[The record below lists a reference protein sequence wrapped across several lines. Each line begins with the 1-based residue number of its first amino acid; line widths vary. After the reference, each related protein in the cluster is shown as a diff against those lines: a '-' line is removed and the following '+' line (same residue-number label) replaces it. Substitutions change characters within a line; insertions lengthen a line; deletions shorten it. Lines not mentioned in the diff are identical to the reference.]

1 MPALVLWVGVLKFT
15 DSGGV
20 WMGWLIALIIWVL
33 ILLGLLALVVY
44 LADYLEK
51 KRREALEQVARSL
64 GMSFSAELPEGI
76 RSRLLQAGFKLFE
89 QGYDRR
95 FYNSMSKRLIDGTEI
110 GAFDYQYGYPS
121 GRGKRRARAGAPT
134 PDDHR
139 YPSGRGKSRRI
150 VWGKSRGTH
159 CQSVFWAYCEDLRLP
174 HFRLH
179 PEVPL
184 FHDVAKAFGMQD
196 INFENHPDFSRRYL
210 LRGEDEAKIRLRFHP
225 SFLNFLEQH
234 PPCCAEGSGPQ
245 LIVWRDDQQV
255 SPEKMADWLRFGE
268 EWVQR
273 LRLRRV

>member
-1 MPALVLWVGVLKFT
+1 ME
-15 DSGGV
+15 
-20 WMGWLIALIIWVL
+20 WLIALIIC
-33 ILLGLLALVVY
+33 LGPLALIY
-44 LADYLEK
+44 LGHTYLEK
-51 KRREALEQVARSL
+51 WRRKALERVARRL

-76 RSRLLQAGFKLFE
+76 RSRLLQAGFF
-89 QGYDRR
+89 QRSGAR
-95 FYNSMSKRLIDGTEI
+95 FYNSMFKRLNDGTEI
-110 GAFDYQYGYPS
+110 AIFDYS
-121 GRGKRRARAGAPT
+121 WKA
-134 PDDHR
+134 
-139 YPSGRGKSRRI
+139 SRR
-150 VWGKSRGTH
+150 RREYYF
-159 CQSVFWAYCEDLRLP
+159 SVFWAYCEDLRLP

-225 SFLNFLEQH
+225 RFPQLLGAASSLL
-234 PPCCAEGSGPQ
+234 CAEGSGPQ
-245 LIVWRDDQQV
+245 LVVWRDDPQV

>member
-76 RSRLLQAGFKLFE
+76 RSRLLQAGFELF
-89 QGYDRR
+89 QRSGAR
-95 FYNSMSKRLIDGTEI
+95 FYNSMFKRLNDGTEI
-110 GAFDYQYGYPS
+110 AIFDYS
-121 GRGKRRARAGAPT
+121 WKA
-134 PDDHR
+134 
-139 YPSGRGKSRRI
+139 SRR
-150 VWGKSRGTH
+150 RRRREREYYF
-159 CQSVFWAYCEDLRLP
+159 SVFWAYCEDLRLP

-210 LRGEDEAKIRLRFHP
+210 LRGEDEAKIRLRFHH

-234 PPCCAEGSGPQ
+234 PPCYAEGFGPQ
-245 LIVWRDDQQV
+245 LVIWRDYPPPV
-255 SPEKMADWLRFGE
+255 TPEKMADWLRFGE

>member
-1 MPALVLWVGVLKFT
+1 MEGLMELLIFLIVSVLFVVGLPAL
-15 DSGGV
+15 
-20 WMGWLIALIIWVL
+20 IA
-33 ILLGLLALVVY
+33 Y
-44 LADYLEK
+44 LEAYLEK
-51 KRREALEQVARSL
+51 KRRKALEQVARRL

-110 GAFDYQYGYPS
+110 GAFDYQY
-121 GRGKRRARAGAPT
+121 
-134 PDDHR
+134 R

-179 PEVPL
+179 PNIPL
-184 FHDVAKAFGMQD
+184 FHDIAKAFGMQD
-196 INFENHPDFSRRYL
+196 INFEGHPRFSRSYL

-225 SFLNFLEQH
+225 RFLSFLEQH

>member
-1 MPALVLWVGVLKFT
+1 
-15 DSGGV
+15 
-20 WMGWLIALIIWVL
+20 MGWLIIWVL

-76 RSRLLQAGFKLFE
+76 RSRLLQAGFELF
-89 QGYDRR
+89 QRSGAR
-95 FYNSMSKRLIDGTEI
+95 FYNSMFKRLNDGTEI
-110 GAFDYQYGYPS
+110 AIFDYS
-121 GRGKRRARAGAPT
+121 WKA
-134 PDDHR
+134 
-139 YPSGRGKSRRI
+139 SRR
-150 VWGKSRGTH
+150 RRRRREREYYF
-159 CQSVFWAYCEDLRLP
+159 SVFWAYCEDLRLP

-234 PPCCAEGSGPQ
+234 PPCYAEGFGPQ
-245 LIVWRDDQQV
+245 LVIWRDYPPPV
-255 SPEKMADWLRFGE
+255 TPEKMADWLRFGE

>member
-1 MPALVLWVGVLKFT
+1 
-15 DSGGV
+15 
-20 WMGWLIALIIWVL
+20 MGWLIALIIWVL
-33 ILLGLLALVVY
+33 ILLGFLALVVY
-44 LADYLEK
+44 LEKLADYLEK

-76 RSRLLQAGFKLFE
+76 RSRLLQAGFELF
-89 QGYDRR
+89 QPSGAR
-95 FYNSMSKRLIDGTEI
+95 FYNSMFKRLNDGTEI
-110 GAFDYQYGYPS
+110 AIFDYS
-121 GRGKRRARAGAPT
+121 WKA
-134 PDDHR
+134 
-139 YPSGRGKSRRI
+139 SRRRRRERGYYFNDGTEI
-150 VWGKSRGTH
+150 AIFDYSWKASRRRRRERGYYF
-159 CQSVFWAYCEDLRLP
+159 SVFWAYCEDLRLP

-234 PPCCAEGSGPQ
+234 PPCYAEGFGPQ
-245 LIVWRDDQQV
+245 LVIWRDYPPPV
-255 SPEKMADWLRFGE
+255 TPEKMADWLRFGE

>member
-1 MPALVLWVGVLKFT
+1 
-15 DSGGV
+15 
-20 WMGWLIALIIWVL
+20 MGSLIIWVL

-44 LADYLEK
+44 LGDYLEK

-64 GMSFSAELPEGI
+64 GMSSSAELPEGI
-76 RSRLLQAGFKLFE
+76 RSRLLQAGFELF
-89 QGYDRR
+89 QRSGAR
-95 FYNSMSKRLIDGTEI
+95 FYNSMFKRLNDGTEI
-110 GAFDYQYGYPS
+110 AIFDYS
-121 GRGKRRARAGAPT
+121 WKA
-134 PDDHR
+134 
-139 YPSGRGKSRRI
+139 SRRRRRE
-150 VWGKSRGTH
+150 RGYYF
-159 CQSVFWAYCEDLRLP
+159 SVFWAYCEDLRLP

>member
-1 MPALVLWVGVLKFT
+1 
-15 DSGGV
+15 
-20 WMGWLIALIIWVL
+20 MGSLIIWVL

-44 LADYLEK
+44 LGDYLEK

-76 RSRLLQAGFKLFE
+76 RSRLLQAGFELF
-89 QGYDRR
+89 QRSGAR
-95 FYNSMSKRLIDGTEI
+95 FYNSMFKRLNDGTEI
-110 GAFDYQYGYPS
+110 AIFDYS
-121 GRGKRRARAGAPT
+121 WKA
-134 PDDHR
+134 
-139 YPSGRGKSRRI
+139 SRRRRE
-150 VWGKSRGTH
+150 RGYYF
-159 CQSVFWAYCEDLRLP
+159 SVFWAYCEDLRLP

-234 PPCCAEGSGPQ
+234 PPCYAEGFGPQ
-245 LIVWRDDQQV
+245 LVIWRDYPPPV
-255 SPEKMADWLRFGE
+255 TPEKMADWLRFGE

>member
-1 MPALVLWVGVLKFT
+1 
-15 DSGGV
+15 
-20 WMGWLIALIIWVL
+20 MGSLIIWVL

-44 LADYLEK
+44 LGDYLEK

-76 RSRLLQAGFKLFE
+76 RSRLLQAGFELF
-89 QGYDRR
+89 QRSGAR
-95 FYNSMSKRLIDGTEI
+95 FYNSMFKRLNDGTEI
-110 GAFDYQYGYPS
+110 AIFDYS
-121 GRGKRRARAGAPT
+121 WKA
-134 PDDHR
+134 
-139 YPSGRGKSRRI
+139 SRRRRRE
-150 VWGKSRGTH
+150 RGYYF
-159 CQSVFWAYCEDLRLP
+159 SVFWAYCEDLRLP

-234 PPCCAEGSGPQ
+234 PPCYAEGFGPQ
-245 LIVWRDDQQV
+245 LVIWRDYPPPV
-255 SPEKMADWLRFGE
+255 TPEKMADWLRFGE

>member
-1 MPALVLWVGVLKFT
+1 
-15 DSGGV
+15 
-20 WMGWLIALIIWVL
+20 MGLLIALIIC
-33 ILLGLLALVVY
+33 LGPLALIY
-44 LADYLEK
+44 LGHTYLEK
-51 KRREALEQVARSL
+51 RRREALERVARRL

-76 RSRLLQAGFKLFE
+76 RSRLLQAGFELF
-89 QGYDRR
+89 QRGDARR
-95 FYNSMSKRLIDGTEI
+95 FYNSMFKRLNDGTEI
-110 GAFDYQYGYPS
+110 GAFDYQY
-121 GRGKRRARAGAPT
+121 
-134 PDDHR
+134 R

-196 INFENHPDFSRRYL
+196 INFENHPKFSRRYL

-225 SFLNFLEQH
+225 RFLSFLEQH
-234 PPCCAEGSGPQ
+234 PPCCAEGFGPQ
-245 LIVWRDDQQV
+245 LVIWRDDPPV
-255 SPEKMADWLRFGE
+255 SPEEMADWLRFGE

>member
-1 MPALVLWVGVLKFT
+1 ME
-15 DSGGV
+15 
-20 WMGWLIALIIWVL
+20 WLIALIIC
-33 ILLGLLALVVY
+33 LGPLALIY
-44 LADYLEK
+44 LGHTYLEK
-51 KRREALEQVARSL
+51 WRRKALERVARRL

-76 RSRLLQAGFKLFE
+76 RSRLLQAGFF
-89 QGYDRR
+89 QRSGAR
-95 FYNSMSKRLIDGTEI
+95 FYNSMFKRLNDGTEI
-110 GAFDYQYGYPS
+110 AIFDYSFKAFRSRPR
-121 GRGKRRARAGAPT
+121 RGNYYLRRRN
-134 PDDHR
+134 
-139 YPSGRGKSRRI
+139 YYF
-150 VWGKSRGTH
+150 
-159 CQSVFWAYCEDLRLP
+159 SVFWAYCEDLRLP

-225 SFLNFLEQH
+225 RFLSFLEQH

>member
-1 MPALVLWVGVLKFT
+1 M
-15 DSGGV
+15 D
-20 WMGWLIALIIWVL
+20 WLIALIIWVL
-33 ILLGLLALVVY
+33 ILLGFLALVVY
-44 LADYLEK
+44 LEKLADYLEK

-76 RSRLLQAGFKLFE
+76 RSRLLQAGFELF
-89 QGYDRR
+89 QRSGAR
-95 FYNSMSKRLIDGTEI
+95 FYNSMFKRLNDGTEI
-110 GAFDYQYGYPS
+110 AIFDYS
-121 GRGKRRARAGAPT
+121 WKA
-134 PDDHR
+134 
-139 YPSGRGKSRRI
+139 SRR
-150 VWGKSRGTH
+150 GR
-159 CQSVFWAYCEDLRLP
+159 VFWAYCEDLRLP

-234 PPCCAEGSGPQ
+234 PPCYAEGFGPQ
-245 LIVWRDDQQV
+245 LVIWRDYPPPV
-255 SPEKMADWLRFGE
+255 TPEKMADWLRFGE

>member
-1 MPALVLWVGVLKFT
+1 
-15 DSGGV
+15 
-20 WMGWLIALIIWVL
+20 MGWLIALIIWVL

-76 RSRLLQAGFKLFE
+76 RSRLLQAGFELF
-89 QGYDRR
+89 QRSGAR
-95 FYNSMSKRLIDGTEI
+95 FYNSMFKRLNDGTEI
-110 GAFDYQYGYPS
+110 AIFDYS
-121 GRGKRRARAGAPT
+121 WKA
-134 PDDHR
+134 
-139 YPSGRGKSRRI
+139 SRR
-150 VWGKSRGTH
+150 RRRREREYYF
-159 CQSVFWAYCEDLRLP
+159 SVFWAYCEDLRLP

-234 PPCCAEGSGPQ
+234 PPCYAEGFGPQ
-245 LIVWRDDQQV
+245 LVIWRDYPPPV
-255 SPEKMADWLRFGE
+255 TPEKMADWLRFGE

>member
-76 RSRLLQAGFKLFE
+76 RSRLLQAGFELF
-89 QGYDRR
+89 QRSGAR
-95 FYNSMSKRLIDGTEI
+95 FYNSMFKRLNDGTEI
-110 GAFDYQYGYPS
+110 AIFDYS
-121 GRGKRRARAGAPT
+121 WKA
-134 PDDHR
+134 
-139 YPSGRGKSRRI
+139 SRR
-150 VWGKSRGTH
+150 RRRRREREYYF
-159 CQSVFWAYCEDLRLP
+159 SVFWAYCEDLRLP

-234 PPCCAEGSGPQ
+234 PPCYAEGFGPQ
-245 LIVWRDDQQV
+245 LVIWRDYPPPV
-255 SPEKMADWLRFGE
+255 TPEKMADWLRFGK

>member
-1 MPALVLWVGVLKFT
+1 MEWLYFFCSVLVL
-15 DSGGV
+15 
-20 WMGWLIALIIWVL
+20 I
-33 ILLGLLALVVY
+33 GLLALVVY

-121 GRGKRRARAGAPT
+121 GRGKSRRIVW
-134 PDDHR
+134 
-139 YPSGRGKSRRI
+139 GKSRRI

-234 PPCCAEGSGPQ
+234 PPCYAEGFGPQ
-245 LIVWRDDQQV
+245 LVIWRDYPPPV
-255 SPEKMADWLRFGE
+255 TPEKMADWLRFGE

>member
-1 MPALVLWVGVLKFT
+1 ME
-15 DSGGV
+15 
-20 WMGWLIALIIWVL
+20 WLIFVLFSFFLI
-33 ILLGLLALVVY
+33 GLLALVVY

-76 RSRLLQAGFKLFE
+76 RSRLLQAGFELFE

-95 FYNSMSKRLIDGTEI
+95 FYNSMSKRLIDGSEI
-110 GAFDYQYGYPS
+110 GAFDYQYTY
-121 GRGKRRARAGAPT
+121 KY
-134 PDDHR
+134 H
-139 YPSGRGKSRRI
+139 SGRGKSRRI

-159 CQSVFWAYCEDLRLP
+159 PQSVFWAYCEDLRLP

-179 PEVPL
+179 PNIPL
-184 FHDVAKAFGMQD
+184 FHDIAKAFGMQD
-196 INFENHPDFSRRYL
+196 INFESHPRFSRKYL
-210 LRGEDEAKIRLRFHP
+210 LRGEDEAKVRLRFDP
-225 SFLNFLEQH
+225 SFLSFLEQH
-234 PPCCAEGSGPQ
+234 APCCAEGSGPQ

-255 SPEKMADWLRFGE
+255 SPEKMADRLRFGE

>member
-1 MPALVLWVGVLKFT
+1 
-15 DSGGV
+15 
-20 WMGWLIALIIWVL
+20 MGSLIIWVL

-44 LADYLEK
+44 LGDYLEK

-76 RSRLLQAGFKLFE
+76 RSRLLQAGFELF
-89 QGYDRR
+89 QRSGAR
-95 FYNSMSKRLIDGTEI
+95 FYNSMFKRLNDGTEI
-110 GAFDYQYGYPS
+110 AIFDYS
-121 GRGKRRARAGAPT
+121 WKA
-134 PDDHR
+134 
-139 YPSGRGKSRRI
+139 SRRRRRE
-150 VWGKSRGTH
+150 RGYYF
-159 CQSVFWAYCEDLRLP
+159 SVFWAYCEDLRLP

>member
-1 MPALVLWVGVLKFT
+1 MEGLMELLIFLIVSVLFVVGLPAL
-15 DSGGV
+15 
-20 WMGWLIALIIWVL
+20 IA
-33 ILLGLLALVVY
+33 Y
-44 LADYLEK
+44 LEAYLEK
-51 KRREALEQVARSL
+51 KRREALEQVARRL

>member
-1 MPALVLWVGVLKFT
+1 ME
-15 DSGGV
+15 
-20 WMGWLIALIIWVL
+20 WLIFGLFLVFVI
-33 ILLGLLALVVY
+33 GLLAL
-44 LADYLEK
+44 AAYLEK

-76 RSRLLQAGFKLFE
+76 RSRLLQAGFELFE
-89 QGYDRR
+89 RGYARR

-110 GAFDYQYGYPS
+110 GAFDYKYT
-121 GRGKRRARAGAPT
+121 RG
-134 PDDHR
+134 
-139 YPSGRGKSRRI
+139 SGKSR
-150 VWGKSRGTH
+150 STH
-159 CQSVFWAYCEDLRLP
+159 RQSVFWAYCEDLRLP

-179 PEVPL
+179 PNIPL
-184 FHDVAKAFGMQD
+184 FHDIAKAFGMQD
-196 INFENHPDFSRRYL
+196 INFEGHPKFSRSYL

-225 SFLNFLEQH
+225 RFLSFLEQH

-245 LIVWRDDQQV
+245 LIVWRDEQRV

>member
-1 MPALVLWVGVLKFT
+1 
-15 DSGGV
+15 
-20 WMGWLIALIIWVL
+20 MGWLIALIVFVL
-33 ILLGLLALVVY
+33 ILLGPLALI
-44 LADYLEK
+44 AYLEK
-51 KRREALEQVARSL
+51 RRREALERVARRL

-76 RSRLLQAGFKLFE
+76 RSRLLQAGFELFKR
-89 QGYDRR
+89 GGARR
-95 FYNSMSKRLIDGTEI
+95 FYNSMFKRLNDGTEI
-110 GAFDYQYGYPS
+110 AIFDYSCKAP
-121 GRGKRRARAGAPT
+121 RRRN
-134 PDDHR
+134 
-139 YPSGRGKSRRI
+139 YYFF
-150 VWGKSRGTH
+150 
-159 CQSVFWAYCEDLRLP
+159 SVFWAYCEDLRLP
-174 HFRLH
+174 HFRLR

-234 PPCCAEGSGPQ
+234 PPCYAEGSGPQ

>member
-1 MPALVLWVGVLKFT
+1 
-15 DSGGV
+15 
-20 WMGWLIALIIWVL
+20 MGWLIALIIWVL
-33 ILLGLLALVVY
+33 ILLGFLALVVY
-44 LADYLEK
+44 LEKLADYLEK

-76 RSRLLQAGFKLFE
+76 RSRLLQAGFELF
-89 QGYDRR
+89 QRSGAR
-95 FYNSMSKRLIDGTEI
+95 FYNSMFKRLNDGTEI
-110 GAFDYQYGYPS
+110 AIFDYS
-121 GRGKRRARAGAPT
+121 WKA
-134 PDDHR
+134 
-139 YPSGRGKSRRI
+139 SRR
-150 VWGKSRGTH
+150 RRREREYYF
-159 CQSVFWAYCEDLRLP
+159 SVFWAYCEDLRLP

-234 PPCCAEGSGPQ
+234 PPCYAEGFGPQ
-245 LIVWRDDQQV
+245 LVIWRDYPPPV
-255 SPEKMADWLRFGE
+255 TPEKMADWLRFGE

>member
-1 MPALVLWVGVLKFT
+1 
-15 DSGGV
+15 
-20 WMGWLIALIIWVL
+20 MGWLIIWVL

-76 RSRLLQAGFKLFE
+76 RSRLLQAGFELF
-89 QGYDRR
+89 QRSGAR
-95 FYNSMSKRLIDGTEI
+95 FYNSMFKRLNDGTEI
-110 GAFDYQYGYPS
+110 AIFDYS
-121 GRGKRRARAGAPT
+121 WKA
-134 PDDHR
+134 
-139 YPSGRGKSRRI
+139 SRR
-150 VWGKSRGTH
+150 RRRRREREYYF
-159 CQSVFWAYCEDLRLP
+159 SVFWAYCEDLRLP

-184 FHDVAKAFGMQD
+184 LHDVAKAFGMQD

-234 PPCCAEGSGPQ
+234 PPCYAEGFGPQ
-245 LIVWRDDQQV
+245 LVIWRDYPPPV
-255 SPEKMADWLRFGE
+255 TPEKMADWLRFGE

>member
-1 MPALVLWVGVLKFT
+1 
-15 DSGGV
+15 
-20 WMGWLIALIIWVL
+20 
-33 ILLGLLALVVY
+33 
-44 LADYLEK
+44 
-51 KRREALEQVARSL
+51 LEQVARSL

-76 RSRLLQAGFKLFE
+76 RSRLLQAGFELF
-89 QGYDRR
+89 QRSGAR
-95 FYNSMSKRLIDGTEI
+95 FYNSMFKRLNDGTEI
-110 GAFDYQYGYPS
+110 AIFDYS
-121 GRGKRRARAGAPT
+121 WKA
-134 PDDHR
+134 
-139 YPSGRGKSRRI
+139 SRR
-150 VWGKSRGTH
+150 RRRRREREYYF
-159 CQSVFWAYCEDLRLP
+159 SVFWAYCEDLRLP

-234 PPCCAEGSGPQ
+234 PPCYAEGFGPQ
-245 LIVWRDDQQV
+245 LVIWRDYPPPV
-255 SPEKMADWLRFGE
+255 TPEKMADWLRFGE